1 VEVHYRFTIA
11 RSEHKG
17 DKSKGK
23 PYINVHKRGAA
34 CKYRS
39 HTITTVYLS
48 EQKTLQKEGLI
59 VYKHAL
65 RRK

>member
-1 VEVHYRFTIA
+1 VEVHYCFTIA
-11 RSEHKG
+11 SLEHKG

-23 PYINVHKRGAA
+23 PYINAGPPVNIAPTP
-34 CKYRS
+34 S
-39 HTITTVYLS
+39 TTVYLS
-48 EQKTLQKEGLI
+48 EEKTLQKEGLI

>member
-11 RSEHKG
+11 SSEHKG

-23 PYINVHKRGAA
+23 PYLHKRGSA

-39 HTITTVYLS
+39 YTITTVYLS
-48 EQKTLQKEGLI
+48 RRKTSQKEGLI